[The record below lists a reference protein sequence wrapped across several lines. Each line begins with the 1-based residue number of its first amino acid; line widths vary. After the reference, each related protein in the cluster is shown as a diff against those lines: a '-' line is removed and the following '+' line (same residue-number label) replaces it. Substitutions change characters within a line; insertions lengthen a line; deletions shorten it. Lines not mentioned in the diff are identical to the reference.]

1 MINILDMLTMPDV
14 VYAYG
19 YNLGYG
25 FGFAGPYLLPSYLAD
40 TSFGKILFEKYN
52 LPGFGFK
59 FLLLFYMRHFLFL
72 N

>member
-25 FGFAGPYLLPSYLAD
+25 FGFAGPYLLPSNLAD
-40 TSFGKILFEKYN
+40 TSFGKYRSLSLIFN
-52 LPGFGFK
+52 
-59 FLLLFYMRHFLFL
+59 MQD
-72 N
+72 

>member
-19 YNLGYG
+19 FNLGYG

-40 TSFGKILFEKYN
+40 TSFGK
-52 LPGFGFK
+52 
-59 FLLLFYMRHFLFL
+59 
-72 N
+72 